1 MEQRAGLTAAKR
13 ELSKVESRRQK
24 LLDLMLD
31 GVIPSSE
38 GKNDENNFRD
48 HNERGRLTEE
58 VDDSKCSGIGLSC
71 GIIGVLGDQ
80 RINVGLYHQS
90 RKLN

>member
-1 MEQRAGLTAAKR
+1 LPPRHGSLLPPAGKAT
-13 ELSKVESRRQK
+13 
-24 LLDLMLD
+24 D
-31 GVIPSSE
+31 
-38 GKNDENNFRD
+38 KNDANNFRD

-58 VDDSKCSGIGLSC
+58 VDDSKCSGIGLSF